1 MTMKKKL
8 LFVLLNAPLAVA
20 AQDSGAYHISG
31 RLTHIQASR
40 VYLIYTRGGH
50 RVMDSAQVTNG
61 AYTFT
66 GTVDESQPAGL
77 LDQRPT
83 FGLPPAREM
92 AQIYLTP
99 ESFSV
104 AHVDSFSHAVITGS
118 VANTDFSRLQ
128 GQLKTDQDKENALLP
143 DYRAAQ
149 QNSDVDAVKAIQTQ
163 AHGIEADMKKIY
175 GQYAVAN
182 PHSPV
187 ALYALE
193 MSVSGEAD
201 PSRAQSSF
209 DHLDAAIRT
218 SVEGKAFGERLAVS
232 AKTAVGKDAMDFTE
246 NDAQGNPVKLSSF
259 RGKYV
264 LLDFWA
270 SWCMPCR
277 AENPRVVE
285 AYQKYH
291 PKGFEI
297 LGVSLDRPGDKDKW
311 LKAIQDDQLTWTN
324 VSDLQF
330 WNNAA
335 VLQYGIHSIPQNFL
349 IDPQGKIIARGLRGE
364 DLEKKLGEIFK
375 N

>member
-8 LFVLLNAPLAVA
+8 FFALLCAPLAVT
-20 AQDSGAYHISG
+20 AQDSGAYHING
-31 RLTHIQASR
+31 HLTNIQAGW
-40 VYLIYTRGGH
+40 VYLIYTKGGH
-50 RVMDSAQVTNG
+50 RMMDSAKVSNG
-61 AYTFT
+61 AYMFT
-66 GTVDESQPAGL
+66 GTVDQSQPAGL

-83 FGLPPAREM
+83 LGLPPAREM

-118 VANTDFSRLQ
+118 IANTEFSKLQ
-128 GQLKTDQDKENALLP
+128 GQLKADQDKENALLP
-143 DYRAAQ
+143 SYRAAQ
-149 QNSDVDAVKAIQTQ
+149 QNGDQDAVKDIQTQ
-163 AHGIEADMKKIY
+163 AKGIEADMKTIY
-175 GQYAVAN
+175 GQYALGN

-201 PSRAQSSF
+201 PSKAQPTF
-209 DHLDAAIRT
+209 DHLDA
-218 SVEGKAFGERLAVS
+218 SVRASAEGKAFEERLAVS
-232 AKTAVGKDAMDFTE
+232 AKTAVGKEAMDFTQ

-259 RGKYV
+259 KGKYV

-277 AENPRVVE
+277 AENPRVVA

-291 PKGFEI
+291 GKGFDI

-349 IDPQGKIIARGLRGE
+349 IDPQGKIIAKGLRGE